1 MKVLD
6 ISSVVTQVTQLTA
19 DKQKLMA
26 EIPLNAIE
34 LYRADNRNTTEEQ
47 LVYIHLPKIEEY
59 YRIEQKIIEL
69 ENLIAKYDL
78 ELHIKQL
85 DNLIFYTRELIK
97 YMKENEDV
105 ADYLPQQELLL
116 QKWLKERY
124 QYKRQLVVIL
134 R

>member
-6 ISSVVTQVTQLTA
+6 ISSIVMQVTQLTA

-69 ENLIAKYDL
+69 ESLIAKYDL

-85 DNLIFYTRELIK
+85 DNLIFYTKELIK
-97 YMKENEDV
+97 FMKENEDV
-105 ADYLPQQELLL
+105 ADYLPQQEELL

-124 QYKRQLVVIL
+124 QYKRQLVVVL